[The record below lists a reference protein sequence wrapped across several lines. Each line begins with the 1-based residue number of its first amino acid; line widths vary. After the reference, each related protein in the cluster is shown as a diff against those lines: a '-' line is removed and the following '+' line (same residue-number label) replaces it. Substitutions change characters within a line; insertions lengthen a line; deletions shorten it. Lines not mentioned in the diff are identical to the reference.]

1 VRQKRVDDLCPGC
14 PQSSEAPLD
23 GPARFAIGNLNS
35 DPAPLPQKNVFGMNN
50 RSDSGVSNIVKYRLR
65 MRSCLALCIIMFFAD
80 AAIQYCG

>member
-23 GPARFAIGNLNS
+23 LRSVILTERPGAA
-35 DPAPLPQKNVFGMNN
+35 PQKNVFGMNN